1 MMMRRSELPLHAD
14 AASPR
19 SLPKSVDR
27 PTLLPAELTGSGL
40 NLVVRLHETTTIQL
54 GAADRGTFM
63 PVINIRISAD
73 EKKRLAEI
81 AAAQGMSLSAFLR
94 EAAIKKAYE
103 ILGPPTLVQR

>member
-1 MMMRRSELPLHAD
+1 
-14 AASPR
+14 
-19 SLPKSVDR
+19 
-27 PTLLPAELTGSGL
+27 
-40 NLVVRLHETTTIQL
+40 
-54 GAADRGTFM
+54 M